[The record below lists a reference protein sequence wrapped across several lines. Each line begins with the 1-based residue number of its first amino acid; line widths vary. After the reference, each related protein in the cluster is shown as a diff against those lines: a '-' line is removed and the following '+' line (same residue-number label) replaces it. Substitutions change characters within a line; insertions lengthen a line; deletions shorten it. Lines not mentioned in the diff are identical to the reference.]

1 MIRRTMP
8 HQGVLSTNRVDR
20 RRPRLRKIHSSL
32 LEKILAIMQRVLMQA
47 RRAKALRA
55 SVSRRPCTTKKE
67 TPGEAPGVGVRLS
80 QASTHWGQVQRTDLQ
95 VRIRARAQPMLLS
108 MGERSE

>member
-80 QASTHWGQVQRTDLQ
+80 QASTHCRGEYNARTYRF
-95 VRIRARAQPMLLS
+95 VSGHVPS
-108 MGERSE
+108 PCF